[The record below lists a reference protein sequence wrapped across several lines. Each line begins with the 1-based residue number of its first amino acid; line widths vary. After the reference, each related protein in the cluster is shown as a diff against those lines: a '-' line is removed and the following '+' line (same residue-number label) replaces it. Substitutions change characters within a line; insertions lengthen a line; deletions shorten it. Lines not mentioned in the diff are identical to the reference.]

1 MIGFIMTC
9 LKSVFILLFLIT
21 NIIPINSAE
30 VKMSFGEKIPPYTF
44 PETNSGIELEVIGAA
59 LAYKGHVL
67 KPSYCPLAKVP
78 LVFKNK
84 TVDAAMTDLG
94 EDLTKFGGHYAD
106 PAVWY
111 NNVFITLEEN
121 DLTIDK
127 PEDLEGL
134 IITSFQGAIKR
145 YPKWLKPVRADYNY
159 FEQNNQ
165 KLQVLVLHK
174 KRVDVI
180 LSDINIFKYNTSKL
194 IREEGFVPKPTR
206 IHQFVK
212 LNLMDY
218 RPIFRDKKIRDD
230 FNEGL
235 NHIKK
240 TGQFQGIYDKYLK
253 N

>member
-1 MIGFIMTC
+1 MIGFKMNS
-9 LKSVFILLFLIT
+9 LKYIFVFLFFISTL
-21 NIIPINSAE
+21 IPINSAE
-30 VKMSFGEKIPPYTF
+30 VKMAFAEKIPPYTF
-44 PETNSGIELEVIGAA
+44 PETNSGIELDVIGAA

-67 KPSYCPLAKVP
+67 KPSYYPLARVP
-78 LVFKNK
+78 KSFKNNS
-84 TVDAAMTDLG
+84 VDAAMTDLG
-94 EDLTKFGGHYAD
+94 EDLTKVGGYYGD

-111 NNVFITLEEN
+111 NNVFISLKEN
-121 DLTIDK
+121 NLVIKK

-145 YPKWLKPVRADYNY
+145 YPKWLEPVKANYNY

-174 KRVDVI
+174 KRVDLI
-180 LSDINIFKYNTSKL
+180 LSDINIYKYYTAKL
-194 IREEGFVPKPTR
+194 KKSDDFVPKPIR
-206 IHQFVK
+206 FHQFVK

-218 RPIFRDKKIRDD
+218 RPVFRDKRIRDD

-235 NHIKK
+235 KHIKE
-240 TGQFQGIYDKYLK
+240 TGKFQAIYDKYLE